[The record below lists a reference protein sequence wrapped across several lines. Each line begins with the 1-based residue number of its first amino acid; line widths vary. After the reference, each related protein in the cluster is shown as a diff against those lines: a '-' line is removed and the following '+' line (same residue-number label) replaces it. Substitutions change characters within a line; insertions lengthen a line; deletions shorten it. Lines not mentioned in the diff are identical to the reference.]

1 MRASIVLATSTGGM
15 GTHVASLV
23 QRLPALGIDVE
34 VVSPMATEERF
45 GFRTL
50 GARFTPVEITTAP
63 RPVGDIVAVR
73 ALRAALRTADVVHSH
88 GLRATSVTALALG
101 PRRRDRVPLVATW
114 HNALLGAGIQRRVLA
129 GLELLS
135 ARRADVTLGASADLV
150 ARAVELGAP
159 AARLVPVAA
168 PAMPP
173 ARRARADVRS
183 ELGVGDRPLVVAV
196 GRLAPQK
203 DYDTLL
209 DAAAAWQ
216 DRTPRPAVVVAGG
229 GPERSRLQRVIDARG
244 LDVQLLGHRAD
255 VPDLLAAADVYVMT
269 STWEARALVV
279 RG

>member
-114 HNALLGAGIQRRVLA
+114 HNALLGSGIQRRVLA
-129 GLELLS
+129 GLEEPM
-135 ARRADVTLGASADLV
+135 A
-150 ARAVELGAP
+150 
-159 AARLVPVAA
+159 
-168 PAMPP
+168 
-173 ARRARADVRS
+173 
-183 ELGVGDRPLVVAV
+183 
-196 GRLAPQK
+196 
-203 DYDTLL
+203 
-209 DAAAAWQ
+209 
-216 DRTPRPAVVVAGG
+216 
-229 GPERSRLQRVIDARG
+229 
-244 LDVQLLGHRAD
+244 
-255 VPDLLAAADVYVMT
+255 
-269 STWEARALVV
+269 
-279 RG
+279 